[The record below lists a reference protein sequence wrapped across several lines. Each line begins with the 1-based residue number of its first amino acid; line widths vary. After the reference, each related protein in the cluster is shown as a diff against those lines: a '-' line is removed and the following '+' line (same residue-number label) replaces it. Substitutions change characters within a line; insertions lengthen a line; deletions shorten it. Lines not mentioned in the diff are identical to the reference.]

1 MRCRFITRRIVSS
14 MLILHNKLHAVL
26 FATLFSVCGSLMAA
40 DKVDSLL
47 SKAQS
52 YLNNGQAEQA
62 YQLLIANELEYAGNT
77 DYDYWLGV
85 SSLAA
90 GQYIMATL
98 AYERVLIITPENLSA
113 RFDMGLAYLRM
124 GNNERALQEFERVK
138 QANPQ
143 RNIRVLLDEAIA
155 QARVDKTQLTLA
167 ERLSGAVSMKVGY
180 DSNLNYSVSEDRLPY
195 LAGLTKYED
204 FFGKIDAELSYQKP
218 LSSDS
223 QLEFRAFG
231 YTMQPFN
238 ESQFASIDANGSVA
252 YQYFFDGQR
261 VEAGLTVGD
270 SWLDGEEYFTK
281 TGGWLGWRKSLDKN
295 SLLDITGLFNRIRYE
310 QAAVES
316 FDYDQALLSTRLIT
330 RLPGKPI
337 VGNVGFIG
345 GIDDAVDPATR
356 DGDKHVLGVSFGL
369 QGDVSFASSAYF
381 NMAFTKNNY
390 QKRSFSFG
398 TFTSDYREDK
408 RLDFTAGLI
417 WQLDKDSAVIAELEL
432 NQNNSNQT
440 EYSYDRSMVGIS
452 FKTSFGD

>member
-1 MRCRFITRRIVSS
+1 
-14 MLILHNKLHAVL
+14 
-26 FATLFSVCGSLMAA
+26 
-40 DKVDSLL
+40 
-47 SKAQS
+47 
-52 YLNNGQAEQA
+52 
-62 YQLLIANELEYAGNT
+62 
-77 DYDYWLGV
+77 
-85 SSLAA
+85 
-90 GQYIMATL
+90 
-98 AYERVLIITPENLSA
+98 
-113 RFDMGLAYLRM
+113 
-124 GNNERALQEFERVK
+124 
-138 QANPQ
+138 
-143 RNIRVLLDEAIA
+143 
-155 QARVDKTQLTLA
+155 
-167 ERLSGAVSMKVGY
+167 LSGAVSMKVGY